1 MGRFILN
8 YDGHHFSNT
17 CQSGDRQQRGLSPRD
32 SAGANNTGY
41 PRDRTRSNSGNRHAG
56 NINNSRGRDRFVSPK
71 SVSQLVSATQLE
83 QSILT
88 KKDQNCAQSKLQ
100 IN

>member
-1 MGRFILN
+1 MHIFK
-8 YDGHHFSNT
+8 GH
-17 CQSGDRQQRGLSPRD
+17 R
-32 SAGANNTGY
+32 ANPMAY
-41 PRDRTRSNSGNRHAG
+41 LLPHIFH
-56 NINNSRGRDRFVSPK
+56 NIGFDKYNLK
-71 SVSQLVSATQLE
+71 AKKTSATQLE

>member
-1 MGRFILN
+1 MDTIIRN
-8 YDGHHFSNT
+8 SPSSNT
-17 CQSGDRQQRGLSPRD
+17 WAKFEDSDEVREITNAPCSP
-32 SAGANNTGY
+32 S
-41 PRDRTRSNSGNRHAG
+41 S
-56 NINNSRGRDRFVSPK
+56 INEGKEHMVNA
-71 SVSQLVSATQLE
+71 QLVSATQLE

>member
-1 MGRFILN
+1 MMKTMGQMEQRL
-8 YDGHHFSNT
+8 DKVA
-17 CQSGDRQQRGLSPRD
+17 RQGKGGRSR
-32 SAGANNTGY
+32 
-41 PRDRTRSNSGNRHAG
+41 RTWWCLH
-56 NINNSRGRDRFVSPK
+56 
-71 SVSQLVSATQLE
+71 SQLVSATQLE